1 MNASQFLKEITA
13 VEGYIE
19 LGLLEEAANRLEELP
34 SDLKATA
41 EVVDLH
47 IRILVEE
54 GQFLKASFLT
64 ETLSMSDPVSLKKA
78 LNVARYRLAA
88 NVPGDALDWLKKSEI
103 RWSKSGDYHYLLAQ
117 CYSVLGDL
125 GEMKVHLTT
134 ALKLNSNLLHQAL
147 DDPCFDSLFGQF
159 M

>member
-54 GQFLKASFLT
+54 GQLHPESIIF
-64 ETLSMSDPVSLKKA
+64 
-78 LNVARYRLAA
+78 NR
-88 NVPGDALDWLKKSEI
+88 
-103 RWSKSGDYHYLLAQ
+103 
-117 CYSVLGDL
+117 DL
-125 GEMKVHLTT
+125 EHE
-134 ALKLNSNLLHQAL
+134 
-147 DDPCFDSLFGQF
+147 
-159 M
+159 